1 MNIKENHYCS
11 SICKTTTDYK
21 SSLMYVINEDYKYIL
36 FTYAKSGCSTVRIIH
51 TYLKYENEIN
61 KEYFEDKHHGI
72 QNRDVDN
79 LLNNLNKYKDYKK
92 ILIYRNPY
100 NRLVSLFY
108 QKVCGIMGVTYKDYL
123 HKEPYRLTND
133 INTFDKYLD
142 KLCNG
147 YFDYDHHFLP
157 QKKPSIIFDQIL
169 EISEIKNIFNGIDN
183 YLNKKINV
191 ILSDKSKWNELEKY
205 EYDGDLTYYDFFID
219 ENKLISNNK
228 IPKYNTLLNNY
239 TMQKIKDNYKD
250 DFI

>member
-1 MNIKENHYCS
+1 MDIKENHYY
-11 SICKTTTDYK
+11 SIRKTTTDYK
-21 SSLMYVINEDYKYIL
+21 SSLMYVINDDYKYIL

-108 QKVCGIMGVTYKDYL
+108 QKVCGIMGVTYKDSL
-123 HKEPYRLTND
+123 HKEPYRLTKN

-142 KLCNG
+142 KLFLG
-147 YFDYDHHFLP
+147 YYDCDHHFLP
-157 QKKPSIIFDQIL
+157 QKKPNIAFDQVL
-169 EISEIKNIFNGIDN
+169 ELSEIKNIFKDIDDN
-183 YLNKKINV
+183 LHKKINL
-191 ILSDKSKWNELEKY
+191 ILLNKSKWNELEKY
-205 EYDGDLTYYDFFID
+205 EYNGDLTYYDFFID
-219 ENKLISNNK
+219 EEKLISNNK

>member
-1 MNIKENHYCS
+1 MNKSEKNYCD
-11 SICKTTTDYK
+11 ICKTTTDYDT
-21 SSLMYVINEDYKYIL
+21 SLMYVINDDLKYIL
-36 FTYAKSGCSTVRIIH
+36 LTYAKSGCSTVRIIH

-61 KEYFEDKHHGI
+61 EEYFEDKHHGI

-108 QKVCGIMGVTYKDYL
+108 QKVCGIMGVTYKNSLY
-123 HKEPYRLTND
+123 KEPYRLTKD

-142 KLCNG
+142 YLCSG

-157 QKKPSIIFDQIL
+157 QKKPNIIFDQIL

-183 YLNKKINV
+183 DLNKKINV
-191 ILSDKSKWNELEKY
+191 ILSNKSKWNELEKY